1 MEMTEAQKKTISGG
15 IYLVIDP
22 SMALNVLLPKLDAA
36 IAGGVQVVQIWNNWP
51 DESNKLLLVTAIAE
65 RCKPRAIPLLINE
78 EWHLLTE
85 TTDLDGVHFD
95 SEPADILSIK
105 KSVNRPIIMGIT
117 CSGDLD
123 TVRWADENE
132 LDYISFC
139 SMFPSASAGS
149 CDLVM
154 PETVQTAK
162 NLTQIPLFVSG
173 GITPQ
178 NALILKQQ
186 IPFDGIAV
194 ISGLLNADD
203 PKTQAQAYLTALN
216 S

>member
-1 MEMTEAQKKTISGG
+1 MTGAQKTIIKGG

-22 SMALNVLLPKLDAA
+22 SIELNVLLPKLDAA
-36 IAGGVQVVQIWNNWP
+36 IAGGIQVVQIWNDWP
-51 DESNKLLLVTAIAE
+51 PETNKLLLIAAIAE
-65 RCKPRAIPLLINE
+65 RCKPHAIPMLINE
-78 EWHLLTE
+78 EWNLLRE
-85 TTDLDGVHFD
+85 TTDLAGVHFD
-95 SEPADILSIK
+95 SVPADILSIK
-105 KSVNRPIIMGIT
+105 KSVNRAIIIGIT

-139 SMFPSASAGS
+139 SMFPSANAGS

-154 PETVQTAK
+154 PETVRSAK
-162 NLTQIPLFVSG
+162 NLTPIPLFVSG

-178 NALILKQQ
+178 NALTLKQQ

-194 ISGLLNADD
+194 ISGLLNAED
-203 PKTQAQAYLTALN
+203 PKTQAQAYQKALN